1 MKPVTAQGGVAYLD
15 DQHTHGD
22 GSDQVL
28 VVIKPVLHFVI
39 ATLGEEKG
47 RGQEEEAGSVRLR

>member
-1 MKPVTAQGGVAYLD
+1 MAYLD